1 MFGPLEIAVM
11 CLVGTLIAGVA
22 FEGRR
27 YEQPVQLRVE
37 RRTSRLIDGIEEEA
51 RDPWRN

>member
-22 FEGRR
+22 VEGRR
-27 YEQPVQLRVE
+27 YEQTVQLRVE
-37 RRTSRLIDGIEEEA
+37 RRTHGVIDRMEEQA
-51 RDPWRN
+51 GDPWRN

>member
-22 FEGRR
+22 VEGRR
-27 YEQPVQLRVE
+27 YEQTVQLRVE
-37 RRTSRLIDGIEEEA
+37 RRTSRLIDGVEEPVRA
-51 RDPWRN
+51 PRRN

>member
-22 FEGRR
+22 VEGRR
-27 YEQPVQLRVE
+27 YEQTVQIRVE
-37 RRTSRLIDGIEEEA
+37 RRTAALIDRMDDPSGDA
-51 RDPWRN
+51 WRD

>member
-22 FEGRR
+22 LEGRR
-27 YEQPVQLRVE
+27 YEQTVQIRVE
-37 RRTSRLIDGIEEEA
+37 RRTGGLISRMEERSCA
-51 RDPWRN
+51 PWRD